1 MLEARL
7 FSNLDTQNMTSGA
20 VSPIL
25 KGPKVLGYPRSSF
38 LARIF
43 PARTFSR
50 ARIFPSKGLRFKIP
64 SSGTIRVRILPKR
77 GLLFD
82 TFFFT
87 EISIFSL
94 VDPLSFNVPSIL
106 SVSLSR
112 IEGNQNILSINSL
125 QLNNISLDC
134 YSILLTQYTMLTRQ
148 NP

>member
-1 MLEARL
+1 MLDARL
-7 FSNLDTQNMTSGA
+7 FSSLDTQNMTSGG

-43 PARTFSR
+43 PARIFSR
-50 ARIFPSKGLRFKIP
+50 ARIFPSNGLRFEIP

-77 GLLFD
+77 GLRFD

-87 EISIFSL
+87 AISIFSL
-94 VDPLSFNVPSIL
+94 VDPLSFNIPSIL

-112 IEGNQNILSINSL
+112 IERNQNMLSINSI
-125 QLNNISLDC
+125 QLNNIIFSLDC
-134 YSILLTQYTMLTRQ
+134 YSILLT
-148 NP
+148 